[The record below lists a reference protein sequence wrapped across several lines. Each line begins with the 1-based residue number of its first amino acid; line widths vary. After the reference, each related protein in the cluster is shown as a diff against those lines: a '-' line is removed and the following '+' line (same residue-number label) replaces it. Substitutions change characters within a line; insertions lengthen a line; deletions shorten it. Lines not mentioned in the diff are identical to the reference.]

1 MRWVARSSTL
11 SNQRK
16 TNMPLIITDASK
28 LTVKNQSS
36 VNVTREENNKARSQ
50 ITDRI
55 VPNEGTKL
63 YVNGKERKI
72 GKKSQ
77 YLLDMLTLDD

>member
-1 MRWVARSSTL
+1 
-11 SNQRK
+11 
-16 TNMPLIITDASK
+16 MPLIIADATK
-28 LTVKNQSS
+28 LIVKNQSS
-36 VNVTREENNKARSQ
+36 AEKIREDNNKVRSQ
-50 ITDRI
+50 ITDRF
-55 VPNEGTKL
+55 VPKEGTKL

>member
-1 MRWVARSSTL
+1 
-11 SNQRK
+11 
-16 TNMPLIITDASK
+16 MPLIITDATK

-36 VNVTREENNKARSQ
+36 ANVKRDENNKARSQ
-50 ITDRI
+50 ITDKF
-55 VPNEGTKL
+55 VPKEGTKL